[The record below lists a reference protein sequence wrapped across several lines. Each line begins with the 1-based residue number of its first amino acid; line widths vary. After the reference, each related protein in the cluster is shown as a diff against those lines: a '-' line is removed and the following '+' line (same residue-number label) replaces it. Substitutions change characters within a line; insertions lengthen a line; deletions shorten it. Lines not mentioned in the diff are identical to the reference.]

1 MRKPSAAKR
10 QRVDLR
16 RLPYGA
22 GYLIAL
28 VVVAVVLYLAYRASA
43 GEEAPAWWAGYAVP
57 AIYWSSPFLVAIA
70 IAYRVRQQRKRRQM
84 DDSSG
89 T

>member
-1 MRKPSAAKR
+1 MSSMRKPSAAKR

-28 VVVAVVLYLAYRASA
+28 VVVAVVLYLAYR
-43 GEEAPAWWAGYAVP
+43 
-57 AIYWSSPFLVAIA
+57 
-70 IAYRVRQQRKRRQM
+70 VRQQRKRRQM